1 MQTEPTILSF
11 DRLEISGT
19 LVPKSLG
26 GEADV
31 TLTEQTS
38 SYAILLS
45 STNSNSTE
53 FLRIELVS
61 TMSMEPN
68 LSNMNHVPW
77 KKRYQLRLNNND
89 GKYLILHLID
99 EKQFE
104 RWHGVL
110 CEAIA
115 VMIFYK
121 AFVVSSSSHCVS
133 TTRIQS
139 GIHRCEQILVTML
152 TSSPVSNYSDKQHLI
167 LSHPHQILLLFSHTY
182 RSPPTILCWSMPNEC

>member
-1 MQTEPTILSF
+1 MQPEPTILSF

-31 TLTEQTS
+31 TLTEQKVS

-45 STNSNSTE
+45 PTNSNSK

-139 GIHRCEQILVTML
+139 GIQRCEQILVLSTTTL
-152 TSSPVSNYSDKQHLI
+152 TNSPVSN
-167 LSHPHQILLLFSHTY
+167 
-182 RSPPTILCWSMPNEC
+182 